1 MVQNL
6 VGNEIQND
14 FIGGDNV
21 NVISTAG
28 DGFTLGEEIVANDA
42 EEAEA
47 TGIDNSDQRGEV
59 LEDFLVQPNGGDDII
74 EGIARA
80 NSEQGEAVADGVL
93 NTGEIDLNNGGF
105 DTITGRG
112 TASTAANGQETIATG
127 INSTSGGVISGGEA
141 FDGEAIANGQDNVG
155 AFGVLVSDMNTGG
168 GGDLIDGFADAIGV
182 TTTDARG
189 ISVGF
194 SDIDDDTIA
203 SPQTAGNAP
212 TANGN
217 AEPGQLF
224 TEDGNDVL
232 AGTANVTVN
241 AQDGDEIFFAGA
253 NGIVN
258 DDGTLAQLEDLLG
271 QQDFNDLQAIVRGDI
286 DEAAVVERVTAAV
299 QAVLPDLTTSTL
311 DTGAG
316 DDFLDANVNLDVSQD
331 GDGADD
337 DLEVI
342 GDGIENAGDINL
354 GEGNDRIDSIV
365 NVATSVEGAKGLA
378 DAIDN
383 SSVGNITGLNLEV
396 NNETVLDL
404 GAGDDSVA
412 STITASAVD
421 DLSAADGL
429 GNRGTFIAGDGN
441 DTFNL
446 NADSDFLLQ
455 NENDNE
461 QQEGIADGWEN
472 RSQVFLDNPDDL
484 EGEGAGNDSVTTNA
498 DAFGNGVL
506 TIAEGLET
514 RELFEAGGGDDTFD
528 LTAIATTGAEA
539 LSDNLTQAA
548 GLQTEQ
554 ITSGEF
560 RLGSGNNSV
569 IGNATTDSAAV
580 AGVDDGV
587 EYQPASFAFGITQM
601 TADANAA
608 GDVGELSAG
617 AGNDTLDGT
626 ATAGAVEEASS
637 FGLLFS
643 NANLG
648 DGANVLEGNAT
659 TNSGVSSFANG
670 VSVGTDKVSVF
681 DNSVLED
688 GEFWQFGL
696 EAEAGTL
703 VTGDDNDRIEGTSVA
718 NVNADDIVQNDS
730 NGILV
735 EVGSTLNTND
745 GVDTIIGD
753 GSAGS
758 QGSFVDPENAQ
769 DAILIDGI
777 ENKGT
782 FNTGAGGDNIIGDG
796 SGFGGGVEV
805 NSGGIDNGRALVEDP
820 EGFTPPV
827 FDTADGND
835 TLVATAESQSEN
847 NAAIS
852 DSLSNVG
859 QFLTGAGEDFIT
871 SSSIANGFGEA
882 GDRSISDAID
892 NRDFFATGE
901 DNDRIV
907 ATARATAT
915 NGRASA
921 NAIDQ
926 SEGIEGTTINMEGG
940 RDSIIAEAIAE
951 SSFGEED
958 AIAIFGGAIDMGDG
972 GDVIR
977 ARSNGA
983 INGVNLTGGQAFG
996 NGVNITMG
1004 GGDDLVLG
1012 FGDGTVDGGD
1022 GNDILQFE
1030 FTEAEFLAGG
1040 GSRDGDTLTFGD
1052 VTLEAVN
1059 FEVIQFGAA
1068 FEDGDVVDDRAFA
1081 LEVGDTLL
1089 SEALNGTTETAA

>member
-1 MVQNL
+1 MAQEL

-14 FIGGDNV
+14 FIGGDEV
-21 NVISTAG
+21 NDVISTAG
-28 DGFTLGEEIVANDA
+28 DGFTLGEEIIANDA
-42 EEAEA
+42 EEAVA
-47 TGIDNSDQRGEV
+47 TGIDNSEQRGEV

-80 NSEQGEAVADGVL
+80 NSDQGEAVADGVL
-93 NTGEIDLNNGGF
+93 NTGEINLNNGGF

-112 TASTAANGQETIATG
+112 TAATSANGQKTIATG
-127 INSTSGGVISGGEA
+127 INSTSDGVISGGEA
-141 FDGEAIANGQDNVG
+141 FDGDAIANGQDNVG
-155 AFGVLVSDMNTGG
+155 AFGVLVTDMNTGG
-168 GGDLIDGFADAIGV
+168 GGDLIEGFADAIGV

-203 SPQTAGNAP
+203 NPENLGNAP
-212 TANGN
+212 TANGQ
-217 AEPGQLF
+217 AEVGELF
-224 TEDGNDVL
+224 TEIGDDTL
-232 AGTANVTVN
+232 AGTGNVTVN

-258 DDGTLAQLEDLLG
+258 DNGTLAQLQNLLNE
-271 QQDFNDLQAIVRGDI
+271 QDFNDLRGIVTGEIEDDAIEARVVVAVEGVLGEI
-286 DEAAVVERVTAAV
+286 D
-299 QAVLPDLTTSTL
+299 TSTL

-316 DDFLDANVNLDVSQD
+316 DDFLDADVNLNVSQD
-331 GDGADD
+331 GDGADE

-365 NVATSVEGAKGLA
+365 NVTTTVEGAKGLA

-383 SSVGNITGLNLEV
+383 SSVGVITGLDVEV
-396 NNETVLDL
+396 NNATTFDL
-404 GAGDDSVA
+404 GAGDDFVGTNIFA
-412 STITASAVD
+412 TAVD

-441 DTFNL
+441 DTFDL
-446 NADSDFLLQ
+446 TADSDFVLQ

-484 EGEGAGNDSVTTNA
+484 EGAGAGNDSVTTFA
-498 DAFGNGVL
+498 DASGDGVL
-506 TIAEGLET
+506 TIAEGLES
-514 RELFEAGGGDDTFD
+514 RELFEAGGGDDIFT
-528 LTAIATTGAEA
+528 LTSIASTGENG

-554 ITSGEF
+554 VTSGTF
-560 RLGSGNNSV
+560 NLGSGNNTV
-569 IGNATTDSAAV
+569 IGNATANSNAQ

-587 EYQPASFAFGITQM
+587 EYQPATFAFGITQM

-608 GDVGELSAG
+608 GDVGEFSAG
-617 AGNDTLDGT
+617 AGNDTLQGT
-626 ATAGAVEEASS
+626 STANAAEQGAS

-648 DGANVLEGNAT
+648 DGFNVLEGNAT
-659 TNSGVSSFANG
+659 ANTGVSAFANG
-670 VSVGTDKVSVF
+670 VSVGTGDVFVF
-681 DNSVLED
+681 DNSVLEN

-703 VTGDDNDRIEGTSVA
+703 TTGAQDDRIEGTSEA
-718 NVNADDIVQNDS
+718 NINADDIVSNDS

-735 EVGSTLNTND
+735 EVGSSLNTN
-745 GVDTIIGD
+745 GGADTIIGD
-753 GSAGS
+753 GNAAS

-782 FNTGAGGDNIIGDG
+782 FNTGAGDDNITGDA
-796 SGFGGGVEV
+796 SGFGSGVEV
-805 NSGGIDNGRALVEDP
+805 NAGGIDNGRALVEL
-820 EGFTPPV
+820 EGGFTPPV

-835 TLVATAESQSEN
+835 ILVATAEAQSEN

-859 QFLTGAGEDFIT
+859 QLLTGTGEDFIT
-871 SSSIANGFGEA
+871 ATAIANGFGQA
-882 GDRSISDAID
+882 GDRSIADAID
-892 NRDFFATGE
+892 NRDDFQTGD

-907 ATARATAT
+907 ATANANAT
-915 NGRASA
+915 NGDATA

-926 SEGIEGTTINMEGG
+926 SDVDGSIINMGGG
-940 RDSIIAEAIAE
+940 RDSIIAEAIANSE
-951 SSFGEED
+951 FGTGT
-958 AIAIFGGAIDMGDG
+958 AIAIFGGAINMEDG

-977 ARSNGA
+977 ARGNTA
-983 INGVNLTGGQAFG
+983 IEGVNLTGGQAFG
-996 NGVNITMG
+996 DGVNINMG
-1004 GGDDLVLG
+1004 AGDDLVLG
-1012 FGDGTVDGGD
+1012 FGDGIVDGGD
-1022 GNDILQFE
+1022 GNNDILQFE
-1030 FTEAEFLAGG
+1030 FTEAEFLAAG
-1040 GSRDGDTLTFGD
+1040 GSINGDTFTLGE

-1081 LEVGDTLL
+1081 LDVAGDTLL
-1089 SEALNGTTETAA
+1089 SEALGENA